1 MSELSDFEPDMLGLG
16 FLAEPK
22 TGYKDASCFRCG
34 ECCRYHVF
42 LSAEEASRIAGD
54 TGLSIK
60 EFAEPTD
67 ELSPLEPEIYILLK
81 RNGDCI
87 FLEHGKDNLTRCL
100 IQEVKP
106 RVCRD
111 FVPSLNRIE
120 CQRGLKQRW
129 HLTVSDTGKLEGSSE
144 DIRAFLAFLN
154 S

>member
-1 MSELSDFEPDMLGLG
+1 MSELPDFEPDMLGLE

-22 TGYKDASCFRCG
+22 TGYKESACFRCG

-42 LSAEEASRIAGD
+42 LSADEANRISGD
-54 TGLSIK
+54 TGLPIK
-60 EFAEPTD
+60 EFAELTD
-67 ELSPLEPEIYILLK
+67 ELSSLEPEIYILLK
-81 RNGDCI
+81 RSGECI

-129 HLTVSDTGKLEGSSE
+129 RLTVSDASELQGSPE
-144 DIRAFLAFLN
+144 DVRAFLALLK